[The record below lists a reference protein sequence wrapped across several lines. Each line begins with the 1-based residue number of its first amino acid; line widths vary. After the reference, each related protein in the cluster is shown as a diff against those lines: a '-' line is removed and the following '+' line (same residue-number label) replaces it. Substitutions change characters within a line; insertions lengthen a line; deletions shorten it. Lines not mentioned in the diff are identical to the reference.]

1 MRRALTLAAKGRG
14 TTSPN
19 PHVGAVIVRGGE
31 VVGAGF
37 HRRAGEAHAETQAL
51 AEAGAGSR
59 GATLYVNLEPCA
71 HQGRTPPC
79 ADAVVAAGLRR
90 VVIGHLDP
98 DPRTAG
104 SGMAR
109 LTAAGI
115 QVQVGVEAERALEL
129 NSWFV
134 VQRLSSRP
142 SVTLKWAASLDGKIA
157 TRRRQSRWIT
167 GERARRDALRLREEH
182 DAILVGIETALA
194 DDPRLDRRLGVA
206 AGPIVRVVL
215 DRRLRLSPTA
225 RLFEVPGPV
234 VIFTEGA
241 PGAPTEAL
249 RARGAEVIR
258 LRSVTPKAV
267 LERLARRGVQ
277 SVLVEGGGVVAEAF
291 VRADLVD
298 RLVGFV
304 APLLIGGQEAPTC
317 LSGRGA
323 AALVDATRL
332 EIRSVRRLGA
342 DLRVDALRDGFLA
355 EARSRLVESA
365 GSR

>member
-1 MRRALTLAAKGRG
+1 MRRALTLAARGRG

-31 VVGAGF
+31 VVGEGF

-51 AEAGAGSR
+51 AVAGAGSR

-79 ADAVVAAGLRR
+79 ADAVIAAGLRR

-98 DPRTAG
+98 DPRTSG

-109 LTAAGI
+109 LAAAGI
-115 QVQVGVEAERALEL
+115 RVEVGVEAERALEL

-134 VQRLSSRP
+134 VQRLWSRP

-157 TRRRQSRWIT
+157 TRGRQSRWIT
-167 GERARRDALRLREEH
+167 SEQARRQGLRLREEH
-182 DAILVGIETALA
+182 DAVLVGIETALA

-215 DRRLRLSPTA
+215 DRRLRLSPAA
-225 RLFEVPGPV
+225 RLFDVPGPLV
-234 VIFTEGA
+234 VFTESA
-241 PGAPTEAL
+241 PDDPTEEL

-258 LRSVTPKAV
+258 LRRVTPRAV
-267 LERLARRGVQ
+267 VERLSRRGVQ

-291 VRADLVD
+291 VRAELVD
-298 RLVGFV
+298 RVVGFV
-304 APLLIGGQEAPTC
+304 APLLIGGREAPSC
-317 LSGRGA
+317 LAGLGA
-323 AALVDATRL
+323 AALADATRL
-332 EIRSVRRLGA
+332 DIRSVRRIGA

-355 EARSRLVESA
+355 DARSRLVEAA